1 MSLLASHRLFQIN
14 KVEEGSWFAG
24 LIWEHNRT
32 ELVEGSYGLRWNHTE
47 LNQSTPSY
55 IEHDCAADF
64 VAQGPLPDHFR
75 IFFHKQGSI
84 QHTLNG
90 QQVVSNSANVI
101 AHAPGVDLELNIQL
115 SSPLSLGHR
124 FAVKR

>member
-90 QQVVSNSANVI
+90 QQVVY
-101 AHAPGVDLELNIQL
+101 E
-115 SSPLSLGHR
+115 
-124 FAVKR
+124 